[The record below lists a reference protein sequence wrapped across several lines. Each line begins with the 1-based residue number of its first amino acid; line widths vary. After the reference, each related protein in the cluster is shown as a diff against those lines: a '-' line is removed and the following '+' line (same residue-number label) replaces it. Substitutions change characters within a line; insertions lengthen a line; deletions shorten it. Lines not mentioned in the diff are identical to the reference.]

1 MDLIVRLQL
10 IQSTLDGISVSGRP
24 NLERLLGSMQ
34 EIDRIENALRN
45 QVVLQESGTAK
56 QLTGQE
62 ETDG

>member
-10 IQSTLDGISVSGRP
+10 IQSTLNGMTVSGRD